1 MAKTRYRSDAAEAVH
16 SAALGL
22 YRAQV
27 IDKKMMREY
36 DDLCVEKAPEFSAN
50 RITRIRQGVN
60 VSQGVFCAQ
69 PQYHCVDG
77 AAVGAG
83 RQEAK
88 RSSGIAA

>member
-36 DDLCVEKAPEFSAN
+36 DDLCVEKRRNSAQ
-50 RITRIRQGVN
+50 TR
-60 VSQGVFCAQ
+60 SHAS
-69 PQYHCVDG
+69 
-77 AAVGAG
+77 
-83 RQEAK
+83 AK
-88 RSSGIAA
+88 A